1 MKKYIKK
8 YEEKFGYT
16 PSVSELYNQYTKG
29 LLSLSDNEENTLI
42 KEIGLKISDKC
53 TDDIRLFLAA
63 LRFSHLKYLR
73 HSSLSS

>member
-16 PSVSELYNQYTKG
+16 PSVSELYNLHTKG

-42 KEIGLKISDKC
+42 KEYHSYLKQGYY
-53 TDDIRLFLAA
+53 
-63 LRFSHLKYLR
+63 KYHYGNEKQLTPKTK
-73 HSSLSS
+73 